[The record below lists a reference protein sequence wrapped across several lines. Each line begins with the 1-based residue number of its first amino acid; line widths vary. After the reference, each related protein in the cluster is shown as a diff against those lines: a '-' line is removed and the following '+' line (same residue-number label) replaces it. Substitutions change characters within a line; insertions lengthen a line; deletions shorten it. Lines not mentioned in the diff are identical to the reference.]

1 MVQKEVDVE
10 TIQDASY
17 APQAPGAWK
26 EGMPVPLS
34 APQHGS
40 SWLSPTAT
48 LLTWPLCFNPLSWYF
63 FKVALGHAGFL
74 LDIWKTET
82 ITKRKIEL
90 SGDLS

>member
-1 MVQKEVDVE
+1 MLRRSKMPPTHHRLLV
-10 TIQDASY
+10 
-17 APQAPGAWK
+17 PGK
-26 EGMPVPLS
+26 RECLCLSVPLS
-34 APQHGS
+34 MGS

-90 SGDLS
+90 SGDHS